1 MQIFPLKNDKKTT
14 ILMLSKFIL
23 SHHIFLSMSKQIIA
37 KKSNWS
43 ASQKY
48 IHAKIKKF
56 EFPIYNISREENCKQ
71 LSLPKTTAAY
81 QKNSHFPHFIFRI
94 TSFAMTDSW
103 VWLSEREW
111 GILRAYTAS
120 YDLQHTRR
128 KIFDDFSHDYV
139 YITPI
144 DVVVIIGW
152 VMSTWTSLT
161 FYCHTH
167 VCMSWQEVKIIK
179 ILNNLTLAIPW

>member
-1 MQIFPLKNDKKTT
+1 MR
-14 ILMLSKFIL
+14 SKFIL
-23 SHHIFLSMSKQIIA
+23 SHQFFSLNVKANHR

-56 EFPIYNISREENCKQ
+56 EFPIYNISREGNCKQ

-81 QKNSHFPHFIFRI
+81 QKILIFHISSFESHHLQWQTAEYDWVRESEAYCVHTQLLMISSTHAEIF
-94 TSFAMTDSW
+94 
-103 VWLSEREW
+103 
-111 GILRAYTAS
+111 
-120 YDLQHTRR
+120 
-128 KIFDDFSHDYV
+128 FDDFSHDYV